1 MHPSLTDEILGA
13 GCWGK
18 CRGHVSWLE
27 KEVSYIWCDAPGER
41 TIEPYLDPA
50 EAIRA
55 GLRRAAHVACRE
67 AVAVA
72 LVDRPRRADRWP
84 QGRGEAAM
92 DEHLVLFATGHTCC
106 ACSAVKGTDKLVAYV
121 RSGDAWFCDDCW
133 HRLPADALERVVR
146 EVALRGVPLS

>member
-1 MHPSLTDEILGA
+1 MGEVQGPRVMA
-13 GCWGK
+13 GEASELNLVP
-18 CRGHVSWLE
+18 R
-27 KEVSYIWCDAPGER
+27 PGR
-41 TIEPYLDPA
+41 ADDRALLDPA

-55 GLRRAAHVACRE
+55 GLRRTARVACRE
-67 AVAVA
+67 TVAVA

-106 ACSAVKGTDKLVAYV
+106 ACSAVKGTDKVVAYV
-121 RSGDAWFCDDCW
+121 RTGDAWFCDDCW
-133 HRLPADALERVVR
+133 HRLPADALKRVAR